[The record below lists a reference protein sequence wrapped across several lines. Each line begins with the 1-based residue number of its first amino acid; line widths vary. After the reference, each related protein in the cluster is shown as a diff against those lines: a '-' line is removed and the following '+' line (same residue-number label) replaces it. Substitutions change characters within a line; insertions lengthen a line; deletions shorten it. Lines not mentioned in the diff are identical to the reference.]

1 MNSLTAVM
9 VKYGTS
15 IVPCKPMPR
24 WYRPASSPC
33 EPQMSYAPIMKNL
46 LFIVLCLAT
55 CVQAA
60 DLRGRVVAVSDGDT
74 VTVLD
79 AERHQ
84 HKVRLAG
91 IDAPEKAQAFGQA
104 SKISLSDQIF
114 GREVAVS
121 WDKRDR
127 YGRIIG
133 KISVDHRDVCLEQIR
148 RGMAWHYKQ
157 YARDQAPDDR
167 GAYAEAEV
175 AARAARAGLW
185 HDLAPVP
192 PWEWRHKK

>member
-1 MNSLTAVM
+1 M
-9 VKYGTS
+9 
-15 IVPCKPMPR
+15 
-24 WYRPASSPC
+24 
-33 EPQMSYAPIMKNL
+33 
-46 LFIVLCLAT
+46 
-55 CVQAA
+55 
-60 DLRGRVVAVSDGDT
+60 VSDGDT

-91 IDAPEKAQAFGQA
+91 IDAPEKAQPFGHA

-121 WDKRDR
+121 WDKKDR
-127 YGRIIG
+127 YSRIIG
-133 KISVDHRDVCLEQIR
+133 KISVDHQDVCLEQIR

>member
-1 MNSLTAVM
+1 
-9 VKYGTS
+9 
-15 IVPCKPMPR
+15 
-24 WYRPASSPC
+24 
-33 EPQMSYAPIMKNL
+33 MSYAAIMKNL

-55 CVQAA
+55 CVHAA
-60 DLRGRVVAVSDGDT
+60 DLRGRVVSVSDGDT

-114 GREVAVS
+114 GREVAVT

-133 KISVDHRDVCLEQIR
+133 KISVDHRDVCLEQVR

-157 YARDQAPDDR
+157 YARVQAHDDR
-167 GAYAEAEV
+167 RTYSEAEV
-175 AARAARAGLW
+175 AAQYIPIQL
-185 HDLAPVP
+185 
-192 PWEWRHKK
+192 

>member
-1 MNSLTAVM
+1 
-9 VKYGTS
+9 
-15 IVPCKPMPR
+15 
-24 WYRPASSPC
+24 
-33 EPQMSYAPIMKNL
+33 MKNL
-46 LFIVLCLAT
+46 LFLFLCLSI

-84 HKVRLAG
+84 YKVRLAG

-121 WDKRDR
+121 WEKKDR

-133 KISVDHRDVCLEQIR
+133 KISVDQRDVCLEQIR

>member
-1 MNSLTAVM
+1 MRTF
-9 VKYGTS
+9 
-15 IVPCKPMPR
+15 
-24 WYRPASSPC
+24 
-33 EPQMSYAPIMKNL
+33 
-46 LFIVLCLAT
+46 LFLALCLAT
-55 CVQAA
+55 CVHAVE
-60 DLRGRVVAVSDGDT
+60 LRGKIVGVSDGDT
-74 VTVLD
+74 VTVLN

-91 IDAPEKAQAFGQA
+91 IDAPEKAQPFGQA

-114 GREVAVS
+114 GREVAVT

-133 KISVDHRDVCLEQIR
+133 KISVDHLDVCLEQVR

-167 GAYAEAEV
+167 VTYAEAEV

-185 HDLAPVP
+185 RDVAPVA
-192 PWEWRHKK
+192 PWEWRHQK

>member
-1 MNSLTAVM
+1 MRSV
-9 VKYGTS
+9 
-15 IVPCKPMPR
+15 
-24 WYRPASSPC
+24 
-33 EPQMSYAPIMKNL
+33 

-55 CVQAA
+55 CVHAVE
-60 DLRGRVVAVSDGDT
+60 LRGKIVGVSDGDT
-74 VTVLD
+74 VVVLD

-91 IDAPEKAQAFGQA
+91 IDAPEKAQAFSQA
-104 SKISLSDQIF
+104 SKTSLSDQIF
-114 GREVAVS
+114 GREVVVT

-133 KISVDHRDVCLEQIR
+133 KISVDFRDVCLEQVR

-157 YARDQAPDDR
+157 YLRDQAPDDR

-175 AARAARAGLW
+175 AARATRVGLW
-185 HDLAPVP
+185 HDVAPVP

>member
-1 MNSLTAVM
+1 MKSLLILA
-9 VKYGTS
+9 
-15 IVPCKPMPR
+15 
-24 WYRPASSPC
+24 
-33 EPQMSYAPIMKNL
+33 
-46 LFIVLCLAT
+46 LCFAT

-91 IDAPEKAQAFGQA
+91 IYAPEKAQAFGQA

-114 GREVAVS
+114 GREVAVT

-133 KISVDHRDVCLEQIR
+133 KISVDHLDVCLEQVR

-167 GAYAEAEV
+167 VTYAEAEV

-185 HDLAPVP
+185 RDVAPVA
-192 PWEWRHKK
+192 PWECP

>member
-1 MNSLTAVM
+1 MESLLILA
-9 VKYGTS
+9 
-15 IVPCKPMPR
+15 
-24 WYRPASSPC
+24 
-33 EPQMSYAPIMKNL
+33 
-46 LFIVLCLAT
+46 LCFAT

-60 DLRGRVVAVSDGDT
+60 DLRGRVVAVSDGDS

-114 GREVAVS
+114 GREVAVT

-133 KISVDHRDVCLEQIR
+133 KIAVDHLDVCLEQVR

-157 YARDQAPDDR
+157 YARDQSPDDR

-185 HDLAPVP
+185 RDVAPVA

>member
-1 MNSLTAVM
+1 
-9 VKYGTS
+9 
-15 IVPCKPMPR
+15 
-24 WYRPASSPC
+24 
-33 EPQMSYAPIMKNL
+33 MKSL
-46 LFIVLCLAT
+46 LFLVLCLAT
-55 CVQAA
+55 CVHAVE
-60 DLRGRVVAVSDGDT
+60 LRGKVVSVSDGDT

-91 IDAPEKAQAFGQA
+91 IDAPEKAQPFGQA

-114 GREVAVS
+114 GREVAVT

-133 KISVDHRDVCLEQIR
+133 KISVDHRDVCLEQVR

-157 YARDQAPDDR
+157 YARDQSPDDR

-185 HDLAPVP
+185 QDVSPVA

>member
-1 MNSLTAVM
+1 MRTF
-9 VKYGTS
+9 
-15 IVPCKPMPR
+15 
-24 WYRPASSPC
+24 
-33 EPQMSYAPIMKNL
+33 L
-46 LFIVLCLAT
+46 LLALCLAT

-60 DLRGRVVAVSDGDT
+60 DLRGMVVAVSDGDT
-74 VTVLD
+74 VTVLN

-84 HKVRLAG
+84 YQVRLAG

-114 GREVAVS
+114 EREVAVT

-175 AARAARAGLW
+175 AARAAGVGLW
-185 HDLAPVP
+185 RDVAPIP